1 MDAATSILIGKGE
14 GGPCGLILSR
24 ANRHGLV
31 AGATG
36 TGKTVTL
43 QSLAEGFSRAGVP
56 VFCADV
62 KGDLSGIGA
71 PGKPNPKLEARAREL
86 GVADFAYE
94 AAPVVFWDVFG
105 GQGHPLRATVS
116 EMGPVLLARMLEL
129 NETQEGA
136 LAIAFALADDEGLLL
151 LDFKDLR
158 AILMHV
164 GERAAELSQSYGHVS
179 KATLGTIQ
187 RRLLML
193 EQAGAEHFFG
203 EPALA
208 LEDLMLVTPEGRGA
222 VNVLAADRL
231 IASPRLYATFLLW
244 LMSELFEELPEV
256 GDLPKPKL
264 VFFFDEAHLLFRDAP
279 RALVEK
285 VETVVRLI
293 RSKGV
298 GVYFVTQNPLD
309 LPQTVLGQLG
319 NRVQHALRAFT
330 PADQKAVRAAAE
342 TFRPNPKLR
351 VEEAITELAVGEAL
365 VSCLQADGTPA
376 IVQRARIVPPRSRI
390 GPLSEA
396 ERAALIRQSPLAGHY
411 DTPLDRDSAYE
422 MLVGRAG
429 TVPVQDEPHMPA
441 GGPAPV
447 RGGNPWGD
455 AAGGLGRGAASGRPG
470 GSVPGTGGGPGPWS
484 GPLPRPGGAMPTR
497 RVPMTPPRQPA
508 TRNGGGLGGV
518 ISDILT
524 GAGGK
529 REGVAEAAAKSAA
542 RSIANSVGRQLGT
555 VVLRGVLGSIL
566 KR

>member
-1 MDAATSILIGKGE
+1 MNAPTLLIGRGE
-14 GGPCGLILSR
+14 SGPCELILSR

-43 QSLAEGFSRAGVP
+43 QTLAEGFSRAGVP

-71 PGKPNPKLEARAREL
+71 AGTPGPKIAQRAAEI
-86 GVADFAYE
+86 GIPDFAHE

-105 GQGHPLRATVS
+105 QQGHRLRATVA
-116 EMGPVLLARMLEL
+116 EMGPILLARMLEL

-158 AILMHV
+158 AILGYV
-164 GERAAELSQSYGHVS
+164 AERAAEVSQHYGLVS
-179 KATLGTIQ
+179 KASIGAIQ
-187 RRLLML
+187 RRLLLL

-208 LEDLMLVTPEGRGA
+208 LADMMLTTPDGRGA
-222 VNVLAADRL
+222 VNILAADRL

-244 LMSELFEELPEV
+244 LLSELFEELPEA
-256 GDLPKPKL
+256 GDLDRPKL

-279 RALVEK
+279 KVLVEK

-309 LPQTVLGQLG
+309 LPQAVLGQLG

-330 PADQKAVRAAAE
+330 PADQKAVRAAAA
-342 TFRPNPKLR
+342 TFRANPRLR

-376 IVQRARIVPPRSRI
+376 VVQRARIAPPRSRI
-390 GPLSEA
+390 GPLTEA
-396 ERAALIRQSPLAGHY
+396 ERAALLEGSPLAGRY
-411 DTPLDRDSAYE
+411 DAELDRDSAYE
-422 MLVGRAG
+422 ALVGRAA
-429 TVPVQDEPHMPA
+429 TVAPLPA
-441 GGPAPV
+441 QAPASAPV
-447 RGGNPWGD
+447 RGGNPWGAPPPPPPAD
-455 AAGGLGRGAASGRPG
+455 PARGTARRGGIPETGPAAPARIPRPRLPPREAPPGQAGGQAGSLGGMLGTIL
-470 GSVPGTGGGPGPWS
+470 TGGGG
-484 GPLPRPGGAMPTR
+484 R
-497 RVPMTPPRQPA
+497 RESPMET
-508 TRNGGGLGGV
+508 L
-518 ISDILT
+518 
-524 GAGGK
+524 
-529 REGVAEAAAKSAA
+529 AKSAA
-542 RSIANSVGRQLGT
+542 RSIGT
-555 VVLRGVLGSIL
+555 QVTGAIVRGVLGSIL

>member
-1 MDAATSILIGKGE
+1 MGAGSILIGRGD
-14 GGPCGLILSR
+14 GGPCELILPR

-43 QSLAEGFSRAGVP
+43 QTLAEGFSRAGVP

-71 PGKPNPKLEARAREL
+71 PGKPGPKVEARAREI

-94 AAPVVFWDVFG
+94 PSPVVFWDVFCE
-105 GQGHPLRATVS
+105 QGHPLRATVA
-116 EMGPVLLARMLEL
+116 EMGPILLARMLEL

-151 LDFKDLR
+151 LDLKDLR
-158 AILMHV
+158 AIMTHV
-164 GERAAELSQSYGHVS
+164 AERAGELGQHYGHVS

-208 LEDLMLVTPEGRGA
+208 LEDLMLVTPDGRGA

-244 LMSELFEELPEV
+244 LLSELFEELPEV
-256 GDLPKPKL
+256 GDLDKPKL

-365 VSCLQADGTPA
+365 VSTLAADGTPSV
-376 IVQRARIVPPRSRI
+376 VQRARIAPPRSRI
-390 GPLSEA
+390 GPLTAE
-396 ERAALIRQSPLAGHY
+396 ERAALVAGGPLAGRY
-411 DTPLDRDSAYE
+411 DAPLDRDSAYE
-422 MLVGRAG
+422 MLVGRAA
-429 TVPVQDEPHMPA
+429 TVPAHAGPHPVEA
-441 GGPAPV
+441 APV
-447 RGGNPWGD
+447 RGGNPWGG
-455 AAGGLGRGAASGRPG
+455 AAGGGAAAGPAMPQR
-470 GSVPGTGGGPGPWS
+470 GSVPPVGVGGGRRPGPTT
-484 GPLPRPGGAMPTR
+484 TR
-497 RVPMTPPRQPA
+497 RVPATPTA
-508 TRNGGGLGGV
+508 TGGGGLGDV
-518 ISDILT
+518 LQDVLT
-524 GAGGK
+524 GGRGK
-529 REGVAEAAAKSAA
+529 RQGVVEAAAKSVA
-542 RSIANSVGRQLGT
+542 RSMANQVGRQLGSA
-555 VVLRGVLGSIL
+555 VLRGVLGSIL

>member
-1 MDAATSILIGKGE
+1 MAATSILIGRGE
-14 GGPCGLILSR
+14 GGPCELILSR

-43 QSLAEGFSRAGVP
+43 QTLAEGFSRAGVP
-56 VFCADV
+56 VFCADI

-71 PGKPNPKLEARAREL
+71 PGKPNPKVEQRARDL

-94 AAPVVFWDVFG
+94 AAPAVFWDVFG
-105 GQGHPLRATVS
+105 QQGHRLRATVS
-116 EMGPVLLARMLEL
+116 EMGPILLARMLEL
-129 NETQEGA
+129 NETQEGV
-136 LAIAFALADDEGLLL
+136 LSIAFAVADDEGLLL
-151 LDFKDLR
+151 LDYKDLR
-158 AILMHV
+158 AILNYV
-164 GERAAELSQSYGHVS
+164 GERAAEVSQHYGQVS

-208 LEDLMLVTPEGRGA
+208 LEDLMLVTPDGRGA

-244 LMSELFEELPEV
+244 LLSELFEELPEV
-256 GDLPKPKL
+256 GDLEKPKL

-279 RALVEK
+279 KSLVEK

-342 TFRPNPKLR
+342 TFRSNPR
-351 VEEAITELAVGEAL
+351 VKVDQAITELAVGEAL

-376 IVQRARIVPPRSRI
+376 MVQRARVAPPRSRI
-390 GPLSEA
+390 GPLTGQ
-396 ERAALIRQSPLAGHY
+396 ERAEALSNSPLAGRY
-411 DTPLDRDSAYE
+411 DEELDRDSAYE
-422 MLVGRAG
+422 ALVGRAG
-429 TVPVQDEPHMPA
+429 SIGATAPHPPS
-441 GGPAPV
+441 GPAPV
-447 RGGNPWGD
+447 RSGNPWGSG
-455 AAGGLGRGAASGRPG
+455 AGGGAPGPWGGPAPAGGGRASVPSTGGGAGRPG
-470 GSVPGTGGGPGPWS
+470 LPPSRGP
-484 GPLPRPGGAMPTR
+484 RM
-497 RVPMTPPRQPA
+497 PPRQPPA
-508 TRNGGGLGGV
+508 EAAGTGGLGGV
-518 ISDILT
+518 LGSVLT
-524 GAGGK
+524 GGGGK
-529 REGVAEAAAKSAA
+529 RESPIEALAKSAA
-542 RSIANSVGRQLGT
+542 RSLGPAI
-555 VVLRGVLGSIL
+555 VRGVLGSIL

>member
-1 MDAATSILIGKGE
+1 MAPTSLLIGRGE
-14 GGPCGLILSR
+14 GGPCELVLAR

-43 QSLAEGFSRAGVP
+43 QALAEGFSRAGVP

-71 PGKPNPKLEARAREL
+71 TGKPNPKIESRAREL
-86 GVADFAYE
+86 GVADYAYE

-105 GQGHPLRATVS
+105 GQGHRLRATVA
-116 EMGPVLLARMLEL
+116 EMGPILLARMLEL

-136 LAIAFALADDEGLLL
+136 LAVAFALADDEGLLL

-158 AILMHV
+158 AILNYV
-164 GERAAELSQSYGHVS
+164 GERAAEVGQHYGHVS

-208 LEDLMLVTPEGRGA
+208 LDDLMLVTPDGRGA

-244 LMSELFEELPEV
+244 LLSELFEELPEV
-256 GDLPKPKL
+256 GDLDKPKL

-279 RALVEK
+279 RSLVEK

-342 TFRPNPKLR
+342 TFRANPRLK
-351 VEEAITELAVGEAL
+351 VDQVITELAVGEAL

-376 IVQRARIVPPRSRI
+376 VVQRVRVAPPRSRI
-390 GPLSEA
+390 GPLTAA
-396 ERAALIRQSPLAGHY
+396 ERAALIEGSPLAGRY
-411 DTPLDRDSAYE
+411 DEALDRDSAYE
-422 MLVGRAG
+422 ALVGRAATLG
-429 TVPVQDEPHMPA
+429 SPTPHAPA
-441 GGPAPV
+441 EAVPV
-447 RGGNPWGD
+447 RGGNPWGT
-455 AAGGLGRGAASGRPG
+455 AAGGGAGARPTR
-470 GSVPGTGGGPGPWS
+470 GSVPGTAPGGGGPAARTPR
-484 GPLPRPGGAMPTR
+484 LPPRAPPPAQVPGGIGDM
-497 RVPMTPPRQPA
+497 
-508 TRNGGGLGGV
+508 LG
-518 ISDILT
+518 SILT
-524 GAGGK
+524 GGGGR
-529 REGVAEAAAKSAA
+529 RESPAETLAKSAA
-542 RSIANSVGRQLGT
+542 RSIGT
-555 VVLRGVLGSIL
+555 QVAGAIVRGVLGSIL